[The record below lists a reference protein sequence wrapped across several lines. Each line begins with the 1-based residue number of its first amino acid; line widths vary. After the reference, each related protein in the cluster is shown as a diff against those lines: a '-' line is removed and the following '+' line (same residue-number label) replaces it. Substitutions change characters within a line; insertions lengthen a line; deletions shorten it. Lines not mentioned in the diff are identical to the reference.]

1 MGAGASGQA
10 PDEFGG
16 GVVPAHEAGRR
27 RCRGRDRPW
36 EHGAVLL
43 NGEALDEPY
52 LAPGE
57 ITLNL
62 PTQEVPPGHIFL
74 MGDNRDHSLDSRSVG
89 PVPADDVLAIVL
101 G

>member
-1 MGAGASGQA
+1 MSIKRVVAVAG
-10 PDEFGG
+10 DEIALGS
-16 GVVPAHEAGRR
+16 
-27 RCRGRDRPW
+27 D
-36 EHGAVLL
+36 GAVLL

-74 MGDNRDHSLDSRSVG
+74 MGDNRDQSLDSRSVG